1 MKYPV
6 AADRLP
12 AIKPKGLICGLFLYL
27 QLPLSFSCSIAHF
40 TCPTGLFHI
49 HLTVPPLSPP
59 SLPLF
64 FQWLNNLQLFNTKS
78 KTRTAHR
85 THNRNKRHINCASSS
100 KTFSHSFSL
109 PPPHSRLVHR
119 TPFEANEP
127 FLWST
132 F

>member
-6 AADRLP
+6 AADRLHG
-12 AIKPKGLICGLFLYL
+12 IKPKGLICGLFLYL
-27 QLPLSFSCSIAHF
+27 QLPVSFSLF
-40 TCPTGLFHI
+40 DCPFYLPNWLIPHSSDCT
-49 HLTVPPLSPP
+49 PP

-64 FQWLNNLQLFNTKS
+64 FHWLNNLQLFNTKS

-109 PPPHSRLVHR
+109 PPAHSRLVHR